1 MKHHVSKSSEEI
13 LERRILLLSFFPELL
28 LSLPNCFMQF
38 TVIHNL
44 LLWMLYTML
53 LS

>member
-13 LERRILLLSFFPELL
+13 LERRILLLSFFSGAFLAIAELFYVPQ
-28 LSLPNCFMQF
+28 SF
-38 TVIHNL
+38 TH
-44 LLWMLYTML
+44 LWMLYTML